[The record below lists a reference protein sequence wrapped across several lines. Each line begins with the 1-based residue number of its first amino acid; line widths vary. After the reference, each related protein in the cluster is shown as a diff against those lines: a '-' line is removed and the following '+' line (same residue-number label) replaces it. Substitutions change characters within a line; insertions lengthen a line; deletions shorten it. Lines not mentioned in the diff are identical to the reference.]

1 MIPEPAVTVED
12 GAVTVCYPDGMS
24 MNDAEYGAVTR
35 TSSGTWP
42 KDAPTN
48 EAHGL
53 PYTHT
58 CAPTTCDEHE
68 RRFWRAWLSMAD
80 VRRAAIDAAR
90 APGKPGRRPGST
102 IPSKPTE

>member
-1 MIPEPAVTVED
+1 MNAALPT
-12 GAVTVCYPDGMS
+12 GAVTVVDEAITVSYPDGMS
-24 MNDAEYGAVTR
+24 W
-35 TSSGTWP
+35 TWP
-42 KDAPTN
+42 KDPPTN

-58 CAPTTCDEHE
+58 CAPTTCDEHQ

-80 VRRAAIDAAR
+80 VRRAVIDAAR
-90 APGKPGRRPGST
+90 PPGKPGRRPGST